1 MLPAMCLNLHIV
13 DDDCPLPLA
22 SPTPA
27 SLTLGRDLYP
37 ARVPRLDTQVW
48 CRASSV
54 GVTLSLLIILTDN
67 NNIVNTNYSSYNIIR
82 VKESNITLFA
92 LKDSNTMP
100 IISYVTVASH
110 TNPSNCEA
118 SYR

>member
-1 MLPAMCLNLHIV
+1 MI
-13 DDDCPLPLA
+13 
-22 SPTPA
+22 
-27 SLTLGRDLYP
+27 
-37 ARVPRLDTQVW
+37 
-48 CRASSV
+48 
-54 GVTLSLLIILTDN
+54 LLLKTRFN
-67 NNIVNTNYSSYNIIR
+67 KIVNTNYSSYNIIR